1 MTKAKT
7 DKSAEGSRSRS
18 QIIVLFIAL
27 IVFIMLLFANFAYL
41 NTQANYDKQYIGHAG
56 ELRVLSQR
64 IAKNATEAAAGKA
77 AAFKLLSDARNDFAQ
92 RWGYLKKGDPATG
105 LPPAPA
111 TVRPEMRAV
120 QLDWERLLKNTDA
133 ILSSEQTVLS
143 LHQVA
148 ATLAETV
155 PQLQI
160 EYEKVV
166 EILLQRGAPAAQVA
180 MAQRQ
185 SLLAERILGAVNT
198 VLAGDENS
206 QQAADAFGRDAT
218 RFGQVLNGMLQGNPA
233 LKISQVEDRDA
244 RARLS
249 EISELFQFVSGSV
262 DEILETSPELFKV
275 RESASNIF
283 SLSQTLL
290 DEASH
295 LATRF
300 ENLAGGRNTDTIGGY
315 VLGLLALASIIL
327 IGLVMVR
334 ETNRQ
339 LRETAEKNERNQ
351 NAIMRLL
358 DEIEDLADGD
368 LTVTASV
375 TEDFTGT
382 IADSINYSVDQ
393 LRDLVATINLTAGQ
407 VAAAVQETQATAM
420 HLAQA
425 SEHQAQQISEAST
438 AISDMAESIDQV
450 SANAAESS
458 AVAERSVEIANKGNE
473 VVHNT
478 IHGMDNIRE
487 QIQDTAKRIKRLGES
502 SQEIGDIVSLIDDI
516 ADQTNILALNAAIQ
530 ASMAGDAGRGFAVVA
545 DEVQRL
551 AERSSAATRQIETLV
566 RAIQTDTNEA
576 VISMEQTTT
585 EVVRGAR
592 LAQDAGVAL
601 EEIEGVSKTLAALI
615 QSISNAAQQQT
626 SSAGQISL
634 TMNVIQQITSQTSS
648 GSTATAESIGNLAK
662 MASQLRRSVSGFTL
676 PAASATGLKSVSGV
690 VMGDRHDYVALEWVK
705 GEIAETLKQAH
716 QAIEAVLDDPQAS
729 PGLDECLDYIHQV
742 HGSLQMVEFYGA
754 ALLAEEMEHLVEAL
768 QHERVSHRDEA
779 LHLLLQALGQL
790 PIYLDRVQGA
800 RRDLP
805 LVVLPLINDLRSAR
819 GESLLSETSLF
830 SPQLPELPPLSARS
844 TGAAG
849 AGRTAE
855 RAAQIAPD
863 AANGLGRFAARAG

>member
-1 MTKAKT
+1 MTTATTPKPQA
-7 DKSAEGSRSRS
+7 GSRSRS
-18 QIIVLFIAL
+18 QIVVLFIAL

-41 NTQANYDKQYIGHAG
+41 NTQSTYDKQYIGHAG

-77 AAFKLLSDARNDFAQ
+77 AAFKLLGEARNDFAQ
-92 RWGYLKKGDPATG
+92 RWGYLKKGDPQTG
-105 LPPAPA
+105 LPAAPSA
-111 TVRPEMRAV
+111 VRAEMRAV
-120 QLDWERLLKNTDA
+120 QTDWEALLKNTDA
-133 ILSSEQTVLS
+133 ILASEQTVLS

-155 PQLQI
+155 PQLQM
-160 EYEKVV
+160 ESEKVV
-166 EILLQRGAPAAQVA
+166 DILLQRGAPASQVA
-180 MAQRQ
+180 LAQRQ

-198 VLAGDENS
+198 VLAGDETAV
-206 QQAADAFGRDAT
+206 QAADAFGRDAN
-218 RFGQVLNGMLQGNPA
+218 RFGQVLSGMLQGNPG
-233 LKISQVEDRDA
+233 LRITQVEDRDA
-244 RARLS
+244 RARLT
-249 EISELFQFVSGSV
+249 EIAELFEFVSGSV
-262 DEILETSPELFKV
+262 DEILETSPQLFQV
-275 RESASNIF
+275 RASASNIF
-283 SLSQTLL
+283 NLSQTLL
-290 DEASH
+290 EEASH
-295 LATRF
+295 LATGF
-300 ENLAGGRNTDTIGGY
+300 ENLASGRSFDTIGGY
-315 VLGLLALASIIL
+315 VLGLLALTSIIL

-339 LRETAEKNERNQ
+339 LHETAEENERNQ

-407 VAAAVQETQATAM
+407 VAGAVQDTQATAM
-420 HLAQA
+420 HLA
-425 SEHQAQQISEAST
+425 SEHQAQQIAEAST
-438 AISDMAESIDQV
+438 AINQMAQSIDQV

-566 RAIQTDTNEA
+566 RAIQADTNEA

-634 TMNVIQQITSQTSS
+634 TMNVIQQITTQTSS

-676 PAASATGLKSVSGV
+676 PPP
-690 VMGDRHDYVALEWVK
+690 
-705 GEIAETLKQAH
+705 KQ
-716 QAIEAVLDDPQAS
+716 V
-729 PGLDECLDYIHQV
+729 
-742 HGSLQMVEFYGA
+742 
-754 ALLAEEMEHLVEAL
+754 
-768 QHERVSHRDEA
+768 
-779 LHLLLQALGQL
+779 
-790 PIYLDRVQGA
+790 
-800 RRDLP
+800 
-805 LVVLPLINDLRSAR
+805 ND
-819 GESLLSETSLF
+819 
-830 SPQLPELPPLSARS
+830 
-844 TGAAG
+844 
-849 AGRTAE
+849 
-855 RAAQIAPD
+855 
-863 AANGLGRFAARAG
+863 

>member
-7 DKSAEGSRSRS
+7 GKPLEGSRSRS

-41 NTQANYDKQYIGHAG
+41 NTQATYDKQYIGHAG

-77 AAFKLLSDARNDFAQ
+77 AAFKLLGDARNDFAR
-92 RWGYLKKGDPATG
+92 RWGYLKKGDPDTG
-105 LPPAPA
+105 LPGAPVA
-111 TVRPEMRAV
+111 LRQEMRAV
-120 QLDWERLLKNTDA
+120 QLDWEKLLKNTDA
-133 ILSSEQTVLS
+133 ILASEQTVLS

-155 PQLQI
+155 PQLQV

-198 VLAGDENS
+198 VLAGDENAV
-206 QQAADAFGRDAT
+206 QAADAFGRDAA
-218 RFGQVLNGMLQGNPA
+218 RFGQVLNGMLQGNPG
-233 LKISQVEDRDA
+233 LKISQVEDPDA
-244 RARLS
+244 RGRLA
-249 EISELFQFVSGSV
+249 EISELFEFVSGSV
-262 DEILETSPELFKV
+262 DEILETSPELFQV

-290 DEASH
+290 DEASL
-295 LATRF
+295 LATGF
-300 ENLAGGRNTDTIGGY
+300 ENLAGSRKLDTIGGY

-420 HLAQA
+420 QLAEA
-425 SEHQAQQISEAST
+425 SEHQAQQICEAST
-438 AISDMAESIDQV
+438 AINDMAQSIDQV

-551 AERSSAATRQIETLV
+551 AERSSAPTRQIETLV

-676 PAASATGLKSVSGV
+676 PATRGPA
-690 VMGDRHDYVALEWVK
+690 
-705 GEIAETLKQAH
+705 
-716 QAIEAVLDDPQAS
+716 P
-729 PGLDECLDYIHQV
+729 
-742 HGSLQMVEFYGA
+742 
-754 ALLAEEMEHLVEAL
+754 
-768 QHERVSHRDEA
+768 
-779 LHLLLQALGQL
+779 
-790 PIYLDRVQGA
+790 
-800 RRDLP
+800 
-805 LVVLPLINDLRSAR
+805 NDNR
-819 GESLLSETSLF
+819 
-830 SPQLPELPPLSARS
+830 
-844 TGAAG
+844 
-849 AGRTAE
+849 
-855 RAAQIAPD
+855 
-863 AANGLGRFAARAG
+863 

>member
-1 MTKAKT
+1 MIKAKT
-7 DKSAEGSRSRS
+7 GKPEGTRSRS
-18 QIIVLFIAL
+18 QIVALFIAL

-41 NTQANYDKQYIGHAG
+41 NTQAMYDKQYIGHAG

-77 AAFKLLSDARNDFAQ
+77 AAFKLLSDARNDFAL

-105 LPPAPA
+105 LPPAPS

-155 PQLQI
+155 PQLQV

-166 EILLQRGAPAAQVA
+166 EILLQRGAPAGQVA
-180 MAQRQ
+180 VAQRQ

-198 VLAGDENS
+198 VLSGDENS
-206 QQAADAFGRDAT
+206 QQAADAFGRDAA
-218 RFGQVLNGMLQGNPA
+218 RFGQVLNGMLQGNVA
-233 LKISQVEDRDA
+233 LRISQVEDRDA

-249 EISELFQFVSGSV
+249 EISELFEFVSGSV

-275 RESASNIF
+275 RESATNIF
-283 SLSQTLL
+283 TLSQTLL

-295 LATRF
+295 LAIGF
-300 ENLAGGRNTDTIGGY
+300 ENLADGRNVDTIGGY

-327 IGLVMVR
+327 IGMVMVR

-351 NAIMRLL
+351 TAIMRLL
-358 DEIEDLADGD
+358 DEIADLADGD

-438 AISDMAESIDQV
+438 AINDMAQSIDQV

-676 PAASATGLKSVSGV
+676 PTVKAQAADKA
-690 VMGDRHDYVALEWVK
+690 
-705 GEIAETLKQAH
+705 
-716 QAIEAVLDDPQAS
+716 
-729 PGLDECLDYIHQV
+729 
-742 HGSLQMVEFYGA
+742 
-754 ALLAEEMEHLVEAL
+754 
-768 QHERVSHRDEA
+768 
-779 LHLLLQALGQL
+779 
-790 PIYLDRVQGA
+790 
-800 RRDLP
+800 
-805 LVVLPLINDLRSAR
+805 
-819 GESLLSETSLF
+819 
-830 SPQLPELPPLSARS
+830 
-844 TGAAG
+844 
-849 AGRTAE
+849 
-855 RAAQIAPD
+855 
-863 AANGLGRFAARAG
+863 

>member
-1 MTKAKT
+1 
-7 DKSAEGSRSRS
+7 
-18 QIIVLFIAL
+18 
-27 IVFIMLLFANFAYL
+27 
-41 NTQANYDKQYIGHAG
+41 
-56 ELRVLSQR
+56 
-64 IAKNATEAAAGKA
+64 
-77 AAFKLLSDARNDFAQ
+77 
-92 RWGYLKKGDPATG
+92 
-105 LPPAPA
+105 
-111 TVRPEMRAV
+111 
-120 QLDWERLLKNTDA
+120 
-133 ILSSEQTVLS
+133 
-143 LHQVA
+143 
-148 ATLAETV
+148 
-155 PQLQI
+155 
-160 EYEKVV
+160 
-166 EILLQRGAPAAQVA
+166 LQRGAPAAQVA

-198 VLAGDENS
+198 VLSGDESS
-206 QQAADAFGRDAT
+206 QQAADAFGRDAA
-218 RFGQVLNGMLQGNPA
+218 RFGQVLNGMLQGNTS
-233 LKISQVEDRDA
+233 LRVSQVEDRDA
-244 RARLS
+244 RARLM
-249 EISELFQFVSGSV
+249 EISELFEFVSGSV

-295 LATRF
+295 LASGF
-300 ENLAGGRNTDTIGGY
+300 ENLAGGRKTDTIGGY
-315 VLGLLALASIIL
+315 VLGLAALMSIIL

-438 AISDMAESIDQV
+438 AINDMAQSIDQV

-676 PAASATGLKSVSGV
+676 PAAKAQ
-690 VMGDRHDYVALEWVK
+690 VA
-705 GEIAETLKQAH
+705 
-716 QAIEAVLDDPQAS
+716 
-729 PGLDECLDYIHQV
+729 
-742 HGSLQMVEFYGA
+742 
-754 ALLAEEMEHLVEAL
+754 
-768 QHERVSHRDEA
+768 DEA
-779 LHLLLQALGQL
+779 
-790 PIYLDRVQGA
+790 
-800 RRDLP
+800 
-805 LVVLPLINDLRSAR
+805 
-819 GESLLSETSLF
+819 
-830 SPQLPELPPLSARS
+830 
-844 TGAAG
+844 
-849 AGRTAE
+849 
-855 RAAQIAPD
+855 
-863 AANGLGRFAARAG
+863 

>member
-1 MTKAKT
+1 
-7 DKSAEGSRSRS
+7 
-18 QIIVLFIAL
+18 
-27 IVFIMLLFANFAYL
+27 
-41 NTQANYDKQYIGHAG
+41 
-56 ELRVLSQR
+56 
-64 IAKNATEAAAGKA
+64 
-77 AAFKLLSDARNDFAQ
+77 
-92 RWGYLKKGDPATG
+92 
-105 LPPAPA
+105 
-111 TVRPEMRAV
+111 MRAV

-166 EILLQRGAPAAQVA
+166 EILLQRGAPATQVA

-295 LATRF
+295 LANGF
-300 ENLAGGRNTDTIGGY
+300 ENLAGGRSTDTIGGY

-438 AISDMAESIDQV
+438 AISDMAQSIDQV

-458 AVAERSVEIANKGNE
+458 AVAERSVAIANKGNE

-676 PAASATGLKSVSGV
+676 PAASA
-690 VMGDRHDYVALEWVK
+690 
-705 GEIAETLKQAH
+705 
-716 QAIEAVLDDPQAS
+716 
-729 PGLDECLDYIHQV
+729 
-742 HGSLQMVEFYGA
+742 
-754 ALLAEEMEHLVEAL
+754 
-768 QHERVSHRDEA
+768 
-779 LHLLLQALGQL
+779 
-790 PIYLDRVQGA
+790 
-800 RRDLP
+800 
-805 LVVLPLINDLRSAR
+805 SA
-819 GESLLSETSLF
+819 T
-830 SPQLPELPPLSARS
+830 
-844 TGAAG
+844 
-849 AGRTAE
+849 
-855 RAAQIAPD
+855 D
-863 AANGLGRFAARAG
+863 KV

>member
-1 MTKAKT
+1 MIKANTGKPLE
-7 DKSAEGSRSRS
+7 ASRSRS
-18 QIIVLFIAL
+18 QIIVLFVAL

-41 NTQANYDKQYIGHAG
+41 NTQSNYDKQYIGHAG

-77 AAFKLLSDARNDFAQ
+77 AAFKLLSEARNDFAQ
-92 RWGYLKKGDPATG
+92 RWGYLKQGDPVTG

-111 TVRPEMRAV
+111 ALRPQMRAV

-155 PQLQI
+155 PQLQV

-198 VLAGDENS
+198 VLAGDENAS
-206 QQAADAFGRDAT
+206 QAADTFGRDAA
-218 RFGQVLNGMLQGNPA
+218 RFGQVLNGMSQGDPA
-233 LKISQVEDRDA
+233 LKISQVQDRDA

-249 EISELFQFVSGSV
+249 EISELFEFVSGSV

-275 RESASNIF
+275 RESAGNIF
-283 SLSQTLL
+283 NLSQTLL

-295 LATRF
+295 LATAF
-300 ENLAGGRNTDTIGGY
+300 ENLAGGRSANAIGGY
-315 VLGLLALASIIL
+315 VLGLLALMSIIL

-438 AISDMAESIDQV
+438 SINEMAQSIDQV

-566 RAIQTDTNEA
+566 RAIQADTNEA

-626 SSAGQISL
+626 TSAGQISL
-634 TMNVIQQITSQTSS
+634 TMNVIQQITTQTSS

-676 PAASATGLKSVSGV
+676 PAA
-690 VMGDRHDYVALEWVK
+690 
-705 GEIAETLKQAH
+705 
-716 QAIEAVLDDPQAS
+716 AV
-729 PGLDECLDYIHQV
+729 DEGKV
-742 HGSLQMVEFYGA
+742 
-754 ALLAEEMEHLVEAL
+754 
-768 QHERVSHRDEA
+768 
-779 LHLLLQALGQL
+779 
-790 PIYLDRVQGA
+790 
-800 RRDLP
+800 
-805 LVVLPLINDLRSAR
+805 
-819 GESLLSETSLF
+819 
-830 SPQLPELPPLSARS
+830 
-844 TGAAG
+844 
-849 AGRTAE
+849 
-855 RAAQIAPD
+855 
-863 AANGLGRFAARAG
+863 